1 MPMENSKPSQT
12 TTTEKAVHQV
22 EYVNLQEFGY
32 EKSGQVKGDPDIF
45 TSYLNRILNGDLVDE
60 KFSGLNEDDKPEKRI
75 RLKKLE
81 AKLAETSQQ
90 NEKINAE
97 IKEKQ
102 DKIDVRREE
111 LLDIRKR
118 YEEDPEAMKRETFS
132 TFKFSISLFILLALS
147 GYLFFFYVSA
157 AYKALYTDFEAIAE
171 RIAAGLGTGSIM
183 PKPAEL
189 AEALQYNFLLFLVP
203 FVFYAFGWAFHVILD
218 MKHKYKFVFLGALI
232 GVTFFVD
239 FLLALLIHNNTEYAK
254 ELMGIGTRSWAVNPA
269 FYMILFLG
277 FIVYILWSILL
288 DSIVREWSKRMLTVN
303 LKKIIKHLR
312 NDIKELMAKLVPE
325 EPIRFDIANL
335 REDIATVIL
344 GNLKSYIDQFTT
356 GWISYL
362 APQNLKEVKV
372 KCVNIKK
379 EFEDKHAI
387 KSGTVKVIKRRNL

>member
-1 MPMENSKPSQT
+1 MEKSTSPST
-12 TTTEKAVHQV
+12 KKEKAVHQV

-32 EKSGQVKGDPDIF
+32 EKSGNVKGDPEVY
-45 TSYLNRILNGDLVDE
+45 TSYLNMLLNGDLVDE
-60 KFSGLNEDDKPEKRI
+60 KFSGLNEDEKPEKRSK
-75 RLKKLE
+75 LKELESKLG
-81 AKLAETSQQ
+81 ETSQE
-90 NEKINAE
+90 NEKINVT

-118 YEEDPEAMKRETFS
+118 FEKDPEAMKRETFS
-132 TFKFSISLFILLALS
+132 PFKFSISVFILIMLT

-157 AYKALYTDFEAIAE
+157 AYRALYTDFEAIAS

-183 PKPAEL
+183 PQPAEL

-203 FVFYAFGWAFHVILD
+203 FVFYAFGWAFHVILEL
-218 MKHKYKFVFLGALI
+218 KHKYKFVFLGGLI

-239 FLLALLIHNNTEYAK
+239 FLLALLIHNNLEYAK
-254 ELMGIGTRSWAVNPA
+254 ELMGLATKSWAADPA

-277 FIVYILWSILL
+277 FIVYLLWSILL
-288 DSIVREWSKRMLTVN
+288 DSVVREWAKRLITVN
-303 LKKIIKHLR
+303 LKKIVKHLR
-312 NDIKELMAKLVPE
+312 NDIKELQSKLVPE
-325 EPIRFDIANL
+325 EPIRFDIANI
-335 REDIATVIL
+335 REDLGTVIL

-362 APQNLKEVKV
+362 SPQNLKEVKV

-379 EFEDKHAI
+379 EFEEKHSI
-387 KSGTVKVIKRRNL
+387 KSGTVKVIKRRGI

>member
-1 MPMENSKPSQT
+1 MEKSKSST
-12 TTTEKAVHQV
+12 TQTEKAIHQI
-22 EYVNLQEFGY
+22 EYVSLQEFGY
-32 EKSGQVKGDPDIF
+32 EKSGNVKGDPEIY

-60 KFSGLNEDDKPEKRI
+60 KFSGLNEDDKPEKRN

-81 AKLAETSQQ
+81 VSLEETSRK
-90 NEKINAE
+90 NEEINTQV
-97 IKEKQ
+97 KEKQ
-102 DKIDVRREE
+102 DKIDLRREE
-111 LLDIRKR
+111 MLDIRKK
-118 YEEDPEAMKRETFS
+118 YEKDPEAMKRETFS
-132 TFKFSISLFILLALS
+132 PFKFGINLFILIMLT

-157 AYKALYTDFEAIAE
+157 AYKALYTDFEVIAE
-171 RIAAGLGTGSIM
+171 RLANGLGTGSIM

-189 AEALQYNFLLFLVP
+189 AEALRYNYLLFLVP
-203 FVFYAFGWAFHVILD
+203 FVFYAFGWAFHIILEL
-218 MKHKYKFVFLGALI
+218 KHKNKFVFLGGLI

-239 FLLALLIHNNTEYAK
+239 FLLALLIHNNIEYAK
-254 ELMGIGTRSWAVNPA
+254 ELMGLATKSWAANPA

-288 DSIVREWSKRMLTVN
+288 DSLFREWAKRSILLN

-312 NDIKELMAKLVPE
+312 DDIKVLQNKLVPE
-325 EPIRFDIANL
+325 EPIRFDIGNL
-335 REDIATVIL
+335 REDIGTVIL

-379 EFEDKHAI
+379 EFEGKHSI
-387 KSGTVKVIKRRNL
+387 KSGTVKVIKRRGL

>member
-1 MPMENSKPSQT
+1 MEKSKST
-12 TTTEKAVHQV
+12 TPTKTEKAIHQT

-32 EKSGQVKGDPDIF
+32 EKSGNVKGDPDIY
-45 TSYLNRILNGDLVDE
+45 TSYLNMILNGDLVDE
-60 KFSGLNEDDKPEKRI
+60 KFSGLNEDEKPEKRSN
-75 RLKKLE
+75 LKQLE
-81 AKLAETSQQ
+81 SQLQETGQQ
-90 NEKINAE
+90 NEKLNAQ

-118 YEEDPEAMKRETFS
+118 YEDDPEAMKRETFS
-132 TFKFSISLFILLALS
+132 PFKFSISTFILIMLT

-157 AYKALYTDFEAIAE
+157 AYRALYTDFEGIAS

-183 PKPAEL
+183 PQPAEL

-203 FVFYAFGWAFHVILD
+203 FVFYAFGWAFHVILEL
-218 MKHKYKFVFLGALI
+218 KHKYKFVFLGGLI

-239 FLLALLIHNNTEYAK
+239 FLLAILIHNNLEYAK
-254 ELMGIGTRSWAVNPA
+254 ELMGLEGKSWAGDPA

-277 FIVYILWSILL
+277 FIVYLLWSILL
-288 DSIVREWSKRMLTVN
+288 DSVVREWAKRLVTVN

-312 NDIKELMAKLVPE
+312 NDVKELQSKFVPE

-335 REDIATVIL
+335 REDIGTVIL

-362 APQNLKEVKV
+362 SPQNLKEVKM

-379 EFEDKHAI
+379 EFEEKHAI
-387 KSGTVKVIKRRNL
+387 KSGTVKVIKRRGI

>member
-1 MPMENSKPSQT
+1 MENSKSSSPT
-12 TTTEKAVHQV
+12 GNEKAIHQV
-22 EYVNLQEFGY
+22 EYVNLQDFGY
-32 EKSGQVKGDPDIF
+32 EKSGHVKGDPEIY

-60 KFSGLNEDDKPEKRI
+60 KFSGLNEDEKPEKREK
-75 RLKKLE
+75 LKKLE
-81 AKLAETSQQ
+81 ARLEETVRH
-90 NEKINAE
+90 NREINAL

-111 LLDIRKR
+111 LLDIREK
-118 YEEDPEAMKRETFS
+118 YEKDPEAMKRETFS
-132 TFKFSISLFILLALS
+132 PFKFGINLFILLMLT

-157 AYKALYTDFEAIAE
+157 AYKALYTDFEGIAE
-171 RIAAGLGTGSIM
+171 RLAAGMGTGSIM

-189 AEALQYNFLLFLVP
+189 AEALQYNYLLFLVP

-218 MKHKYKFVFLGALI
+218 LKHRHKFLFLGALI
-232 GVTFFVD
+232 TVTFVVD
-239 FLLALLIHNNTEYAK
+239 FLIALLIHNNLEYAK
-254 ELMGIGTRSWAVNPA
+254 ELMGLETRIWASNPA

-288 DSIVREWSKRMLTVN
+288 DSLFREWSKRRIMLN

-312 NDIKELMAKLVPE
+312 NDIKDLQEKLLPE
-325 EPIRFDIANL
+325 DPIRFDIGNL

-362 APQNLKEVKV
+362 SPQNLKEVKV
-372 KCVNIKK
+372 KCLNIKK
-379 EFEDKHAI
+379 EFEEKHAI
-387 KSGTVKVIKRRNL
+387 KSGTVKVIKRRIM